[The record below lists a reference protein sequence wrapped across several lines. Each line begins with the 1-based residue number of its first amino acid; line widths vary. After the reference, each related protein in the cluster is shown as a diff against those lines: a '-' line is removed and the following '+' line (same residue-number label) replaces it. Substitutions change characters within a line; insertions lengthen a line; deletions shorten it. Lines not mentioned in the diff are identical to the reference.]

1 MERILQWSPWM
12 GASALREQHLGE
24 LERVRKKSCNC
35 SFSEKIVDAKS
46 QLPCALGSF
55 LQAAGWRLRNP
66 LQNWA
71 RDPWAFSCWP
81 LSDTPVGVASFTVS
95 MGLFT
100 LVICTW
106 CIYIGNFFLP
116 GTLGSHLFTSAI
128 KCWSENPPLKQG
140 GEELFREN
148 NNHANCDSN

>member
-1 MERILQWSPWM
+1 MTRDQFLHGDYTAVVSLDGGVLRDTTQWW
-12 GASALREQHLGE
+12 HLGE
-24 LERVRKKSCNC
+24 LKRVSKKSCNW
-35 SFSEKIVDAKS
+35 SLSENIVNV
-46 QLPCALGSF
+46 
-55 LQAAGWRLRNP
+55 LQAAGWNVCSA
-66 LQNWA
+66 LQNWSH
-71 RDPWAFSCWP
+71 DPWAFSCWP
-81 LSDTPVGVASFTVS
+81 LSHTPVGVASFTVS

-128 KCWSENPPLKQG
+128 KWWSENPSLKRG

-148 NNHANCDSN
+148 SNHTKCDSN